1 MKSVEII
8 NMMVIIV
15 AVTIRE
21 VFLDIPS
28 LK

>member
-1 MKSVEII
+1 MKSVEIM